1 MRLAVPTMMPPA
13 FTAGGMSLALGAL
26 LLRQEKT
33 ETSLG
38 EFLVREGVLTSG
50 GLDEALQL
58 QKQLQVT
65 MSHLLG
71 QVEPER
77 AHGTA

>member
-1 MRLAVPTMMPPA
+1 MAVGRIDPA
-13 FTAGGMSLALGAL
+13 ALGAL